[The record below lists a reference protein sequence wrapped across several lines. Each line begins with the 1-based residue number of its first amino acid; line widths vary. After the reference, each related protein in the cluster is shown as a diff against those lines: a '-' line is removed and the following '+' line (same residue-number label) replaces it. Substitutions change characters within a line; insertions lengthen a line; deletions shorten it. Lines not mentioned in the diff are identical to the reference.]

1 MIDKAPR
8 DRAHVVAALR
18 ELVEAIDRRVPQVDR
33 VGEVRIAREAAA
45 LRNEAVQRIEE
56 LSTIERNSRT
66 TEDERSDAVMNDDGG
81 PRPKNGEEL

>member
-18 ELVEAIDRRVPQVDR
+18 ELVDAIDRRVPQVER

-66 TEDERSDAVMNDDGG
+66 TEDERSDALMNDDGG